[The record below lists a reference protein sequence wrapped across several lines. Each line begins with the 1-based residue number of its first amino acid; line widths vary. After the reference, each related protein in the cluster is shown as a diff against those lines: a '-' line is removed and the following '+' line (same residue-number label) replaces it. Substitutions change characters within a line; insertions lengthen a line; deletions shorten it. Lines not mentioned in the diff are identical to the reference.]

1 MRNANKV
8 FDRYEIMK
16 AALSMT
22 CLRFFRRNRNL
33 SDEVNSNIVQSEI
46 EGGVNLQN
54 LRAGS
59 ALQIHTQ
66 HTSYNVLVLFGSLA
80 FISGH
85 PLYYPRPVLVDDP
98 RRNMGRFHAQG
109 PECTQSSM
117 SQIAVPGWISVE

>member
-1 MRNANKV
+1 
-8 FDRYEIMK
+8 
-16 AALSMT
+16 
-22 CLRFFRRNRNL
+22 
-33 SDEVNSNIVQSEI
+33 VQSEI

-85 PLYYPRPVLVDDP
+85 PLYCPRPVLVTIRGSTWGGSMLKVRSARSRAC
-98 RRNMGRFHAQG
+98 RRSL
-109 PECTQSSM
+109 C
-117 SQIAVPGWISVE
+117 PGGSAWNKESANSLSPLRVVSAGVGGDTK